1 MIWESLLDKT
11 FESDI
16 LKKNINTPQFDR
28 LDRRPETR
36 AEEAKVENKK
46 QQNTAANANIEAEKA
61 LTDTQK
67 ATLETEEAKNYA
79 KEAKHSTEKAKV
91 IFFFKSDKAIVNSNL
106 MLNKLRPS
114 QRSIKKQLKNKTN
127 RRKISLN
134 YQIIRSRNFKLK
146 LEKSLDEVYCEHCY
160 EEFED

>member
-11 FESDI
+11 VDSDI

-67 ATLETEEAKNYA
+67 ATLETKEAKNYA

-91 IFFFKSDKAIVNSNL
+91 ILFFFNL
-106 MLNKLRPS
+106 TKL
-114 QRSIKKQLKNKTN
+114 
-127 RRKISLN
+127 
-134 YQIIRSRNFKLK
+134 
-146 LEKSLDEVYCEHCY
+146 
-160 EEFED
+160 